1 MGVLRFN
8 PPTLFLHTILFC
20 IHLHRCCL
28 PFPHQGN
35 FRLFPPPHPYPCP
48 LLPLLGL
55 AQVQNQSRRNIL
67 RRRIMPLPNVGFH
80 TLKPRLLSCRPHQGV
95 LPYTVQPLQWNLTLK
110 LPHHMVLGT
119 PQETSHVGITTHI
132 FPPKS
137 LKKTDTC
144 GLAPSLIRI
153 LVILLQTSCACVRL
167 RITSGQ

>member
-1 MGVLRFN
+1 MRYVLPVTVALGMGVLRFN

-67 RRRIMPLPNVGFH
+67 RRRIMPLPNVGLH
-80 TLKPRLLSCRPHQGV
+80 LLKNCLLYCRLRQGV
-95 LPYTVQPLQWNLTLK
+95 LPYPVRPLQWNLTRK
-110 LPHHMVLGT
+110 LPHYMVMET
-119 PQETSHVGITTHI
+119 PQEPSHVGVNH
-132 FPPKS
+132 P
-137 LKKTDTC
+137 
-144 GLAPSLIRI
+144 
-153 LVILLQTSCACVRL
+153 RL
-167 RITSGQ
+167 FTKDKH